1 MCNNRTRGVELR
13 PSGARFLHR
22 WHTHSLVSIYYLI
35 RMGKMYNA
43 LVSISSIYCV
53 GFTNNVPQSSAGLYI
68 TVCINRGGPEI
79 RARNFCK

>member
-1 MCNNRTRGVELR
+1 
-13 PSGARFLHR
+13 
-22 WHTHSLVSIYYLI
+22 
-35 RMGKMYNA
+35 MGKMLNA

-79 RARNFCK
+79 